1 MSYPTIRV
9 LEGRDR
15 RLRAGHPWL
24 FSNEIRFDEK
34 TKALEPGTLVRVMV
48 PGGRIFGV
56 AQFNPHSLIAAR
68 MLTRNKDA
76 VIDAAFFRLR
86 IERALRLRRRM
97 FAEPYYRLLHAESD
111 GLPGVVV
118 DRYGDILVVQINT
131 VGMERFTDV
140 LLATLERLLEPRAM
154 LLRNDSAI
162 RALEGL
168 EREVRVV
175 AGEIPARVR
184 LVENDLPF
192 EVDLAGG
199 QKTGWYFDQRLNR
212 RFVRL
217 LARDQEVLD
226 LYCYGG
232 GFGLNALA
240 GGAAS
245 VLAVDSSAAA
255 LEIAR
260 ANAALQGV
268 ADRFATERSEVFAM
282 LDRLSRE
289 KRRFGLVLADPPAFV
304 RNRKSLAV
312 GLRAYRKLARLCASV
327 TGEGGCLAISS
338 CSHNVTEEAF
348 AREVVAGIRAA
359 GRGAIQLQAAGA
371 GPDHPLHPA
380 LPETAYLKFRVYALD

>member
-15 RLRAGHPWL
+15 RLRSGHPWL
-24 FSNEIRFDEK
+24 FSNEIRFDER
-34 TKALEPGTLVRVMV
+34 TRALPPGTLVRVMV

-76 VIDAAFFRLR
+76 VIDTTFFRVR

-97 FAEPYYRLLHAESD
+97 FAAPCYRLLHAESD

-118 DRYGDILVVQINT
+118 DRFGEILVVQINT
-131 VGMERFTDV
+131 VGMDRFTDTI
-140 LLATLERLLEPRAM
+140 LGELDRILQPRAI

-168 EREVRVV
+168 DREVRTVK
-175 AGEIPARVR
+175 GEIPERVR
-184 LVENDLPF
+184 ILENDLPF

-199 QKTGWYFDQRLNR
+199 QKTGWYYDQRLNR

-240 GGAAS
+240 AGAAS
-245 VLAVDSSAAA
+245 VLAVDSSAGA
-255 LEIAR
+255 LELAR
-260 ANAALQGV
+260 ANAQLQGV
-268 ADRFATERSEVFAM
+268 GDRFATEKSEVFAM
-282 LDRLSRE
+282 LDRLLGE

-312 GLRAYRKLARLCASV
+312 GLRAYRKLARLCAGV
-327 TGEGGCLAISS
+327 AAEGACLAISS

-348 AREVVAGIRAA
+348 AREVTAGIRAA
-359 GRGAIQLQAAGA
+359 GRGAVQLHAAGA
-371 GPDHPLHPA
+371 GPDHPLHPL

>member
-24 FSNEIRFDEK
+24 FSNEIRFDEA
-34 TKALEPGTLVRVMV
+34 TRTLPPGSLVRVMV

-76 VIDAAFFRLR
+76 VIDEAFFRRR
-86 IERALRLRRRM
+86 IERALRLRQRL
-97 FAEPYYRLLHAESD
+97 FAEPFYRLLHAESD
-111 GLPGVVV
+111 GLPGVVA
-118 DRYGDILVVQINT
+118 DRYGEVLVVQFNT
-131 VGMERFTDV
+131 VGMDRFADTILDQ
-140 LLATLERLLEPRAM
+140 LERLLAPRGI
-154 LLRNDSAI
+154 LLRNDSAM

-168 EREVRVV
+168 EREVRT
-175 AGEIPARVR
+175 ARGEVPER
-184 LVENDLPF
+184 LRIRENGLPF
-192 EVDLAGG
+192 LVDLAGG

-212 RFVRL
+212 RFVRM
-217 LARDQEVLD
+217 LARDQQVLD

-240 GGAAS
+240 AGAAS
-245 VLAVDSSAAA
+245 VLAVDGSAGA
-255 LEIAR
+255 LALAR
-260 ANAALQGV
+260 ESAELQGV
-268 ADRFATERSEVFAM
+268 ADRFATEKSEVFAM
-282 LDRLSRE
+282 LDRLVAE

-327 TGEGGCLAISS
+327 AGEGACLAISS

-348 AREVVAGIRAA
+348 TREVVAGIRAA
-359 GRGAIQLQAAGA
+359 GRGAIQLHAAGA
-371 GPDHPLHPA
+371 GPDHPLHPVLA
-380 LPETAYLKFRVYALD
+380 ESGYLKFRVYALD